1 MRPHVGRSSAA
12 EKGSQQQPTR
22 CPSRFFSGELSICR
36 GTLDWCCRL
45 PRHQGAVAI
54 TGVKRCRGSP
64 ASNGESFLCGSCK
77 SVILRANR
85 TGLLTFVA
93 GAAGR
98 ALRIV
103 VKTDLVLARIGKGD
117 VRRPPSSA
125 SQTSSACR
133 RAGGG
138 SRRQGFK

>member
-12 EKGSQQQPTR
+12 EEGAAASKPTR
-22 CPSRFFSGELSICR
+22 YPSRFVSGELSICR
-36 GTLDWCCRL
+36 GTLDRCCRL

-125 SQTSSACR
+125 SRSEER
-133 RAGGG
+133 RVGEVC
-138 SRRQGFK
+138 